1 MGKILLVNNSEI
13 KVALEGLTRQYFAG
27 NLQKEQ
33 RLSFVR
39 DERLEIGITNYEEYT
54 EEAPHYHTEATEYQY
69 MVSGW
74 TKYYDLDTGEEYEF
88 KAGDFYT
95 IFPETKY
102 AQKSKKGSTII
113 FIKVPSINDK
123 QVIIDVS
130 DSVKE
135 WYKSGMKTIRRDYY
149 HDANAPKPNSIHPAA
164 AVALID
170 DDKLLMLKRKD
181 NKKWTLPG
189 GTLDFGESLTECA
202 VREVMEE
209 TGLDISI
216 KDVVGTYTDGDIRIE
231 YSDGEVRQEFTIV
244 YLGEIAGGSVV
255 LDDESSEYKWIKLEE
270 VQNLEMAESQKRR
283 ISDLKSYLETG
294 IKNLR

>member
-1 MGKILLVNNSEI
+1 MGKISLVNNSEI

-102 AQKSKKGSTII
+102 AQKSKKGTTII

-216 KDVVGTYTDGDIRIE
+216 QDVVGTYTDGDIRIE

-255 LDDESSEYKWIKLEE
+255 LDDESSEYKWIQLEE

-283 ISDLKSYLETG
+283 ISDLKSYLKTG

>member
-1 MGKILLVNNSEI
+1 MGKISLVNNSEI

-102 AQKSKKGSTII
+102 AQKSKKGTTII

-149 HDANAPKPNSIHPAA
+149 HDANAPKSNSIHPAA

-170 DDKLLMLKRKD
+170 DDELLMLKRKD

>member
-1 MGKILLVNNSEI
+1 MGRISFVNNSEI

-54 EEAPHYHTEATEYQY
+54 EEVPHYHTEATEYQY

-74 TKYYDLDTGEEYEF
+74 TKYYDLDTDEEYEF

-102 AQKSKKGSTII
+102 AQKSKKGTTII

-123 QVIIDVS
+123 QVITDVS

-135 WYKSGMKTIRRDYY
+135 WYKSGMKTVRKDYY
-149 HDANAPKPNSIHPAA
+149 HDADAPKPNSIHPAA

-170 DDKLLMLKRKD
+170 NDKLLMLKRKD

-255 LDDESSEYKWIKLEE
+255 LDDESSEYKWIKLEK

-283 ISDLKSYLETG
+283 ISDLKHYLETG

>member
-1 MGKILLVNNSEI
+1 MGKISLVNNSEI
-13 KVALEGLTRQYFAG
+13 KVALEGLSRQYFAG

-102 AQKSKKGSTII
+102 AQKSKKGTTII

-149 HDANAPKPNSIHPAA
+149 HDATAPKPNSIHPAA
-164 AVALID
+164 AVSLID

-255 LDDESSEYKWIKLEE
+255 LDDESSEYKWIKLE
-270 VQNLEMAESQKRR
+270 
-283 ISDLKSYLETG
+283 
-294 IKNLR
+294 

>member
-1 MGKILLVNNSEI
+1 MGKISLVNNSEI

-102 AQKSKKGSTII
+102 AQKSKKGTTII

-255 LDDESSEYKWIKLEE
+255 LDDESSEYKWIQLEE

-283 ISDLKSYLETG
+283 ISDLKSYLKTG

>member
-1 MGKILLVNNSEI
+1 MGKISLVNNSEI

-102 AQKSKKGSTII
+102 AQKSKKGTTII

>member
-1 MGKILLVNNSEI
+1 MGKISLVNNSEI

-102 AQKSKKGSTII
+102 AQKSKKGTTII

-283 ISDLKSYLETG
+283 ISDLKSYLKTG

>member
-1 MGKILLVNNSEI
+1 MGRISFVNNSEI

-102 AQKSKKGSTII
+102 AQKSKKGTTII

-123 QVIIDVS
+123 QVITDVS

-135 WYKSGMKTIRRDYY
+135 WYKSGMKTVRKDYY
-149 HDANAPKPNSIHPAA
+149 HDADAPKPNSIHPAA

-170 DDKLLMLKRKD
+170 NDKLLMLKRKD

-255 LDDESSEYKWIKLEE
+255 LDDESSEYKWIKLEK

-283 ISDLKSYLETG
+283 ISDLKHYLETG

>member
-1 MGKILLVNNSEI
+1 MGRISFVNNSEI

-27 NLQKEQ
+27 NLQKKQ
-33 RLSFVR
+33 RLAFVR

-102 AQKSKKGSTII
+102 AQKSKKGTTII

-123 QVIIDVS
+123 QVITDVS

-135 WYKSGMKTIRRDYY
+135 WYKSGMKTVRRDYY
-149 HDANAPKPNSIHPAA
+149 HDADAPKPNSIHPAA

-231 YSDGEVRQEFTIV
+231 YSDGEVRQEFIIV

-283 ISDLKSYLETG
+283 ISDLKSYLKTG

>member
-1 MGKILLVNNSEI
+1 MGRISFVNNSEI

-54 EEAPHYHTEATEYQY
+54 EEVPHYHTEATEYQY

-102 AQKSKKGSTII
+102 AQKSKKGTTII

-123 QVIIDVS
+123 QVITDVS

-135 WYKSGMKTIRRDYY
+135 WYKSGMKTVRKDYY
-149 HDANAPKPNSIHPAA
+149 HDADAPKPNSIHPAA

-170 DDKLLMLKRKD
+170 NDKLLMLKRKD

-255 LDDESSEYKWIKLEE
+255 LDDESSEYKWIKLEK

-283 ISDLKSYLETG
+283 ISDLKHYLETG

>member
-1 MGKILLVNNSEI
+1 MGKISLVNNSEI
-13 KVALEGLTRQYFAG
+13 KVALEGLSRQYFAG

-102 AQKSKKGSTII
+102 AQKSKKGTTII